1 MNRDSLICY
10 KEKKK
15 FEIEN
20 NITFKF
26 PYDFNFLSS
35 KKIIYESFNNIRNR
49 YDFLKD
55 KKLRIINYI
64 QPNINRLLVH
74 NYPINLNNFK
84 LFKFYK

>member
-1 MNRDSLICY
+1 MVSKMNRDSLICY

-55 KKLRIINYI
+55 KKLIRQVPGNEEFAKKS
-64 QPNINRLLVH
+64 V
-74 NYPINLNNFK
+74 FDDEK
-84 LFKFYK
+84 SKDV